1 MGVTFHIAVLVM
13 TAVRGHPEEQR
24 PLDRHRSGDA
34 EQRANKGWAG
44 EAAVGEEAMVAPG
57 DTKTCD
63 QVHDHKEDDIQRT
76 KNLVPSQHGGR
87 HETDP
92 RYEDCHQGENL
103 GATNARTRG
112 RCCWLT
118 GHLAGTCRS
127 WKWKTRHF

>member
-57 DTKTCD
+57 DTETCD
-63 QVHDHKEDDIQRT
+63 QVHDHK
-76 KNLVPSQHGGR
+76 
-87 HETDP
+87 
-92 RYEDCHQGENL
+92 
-103 GATNARTRG
+103 
-112 RCCWLT
+112 
-118 GHLAGTCRS
+118 
-127 WKWKTRHF
+127 